1 MVIRSTFELKS
12 LYPTY
17 YSSPVKDALSSVSRG
32 LSSMHLRGS
41 PPPAVD
47 CEPGGRNLGM
57 DMDGAVEAPVE
68 VEEEEKSEIEK
79 LREENTKLKEE
90 VARLSDKGRFVP
102 LSADLLEHNPQ
113 FKRAA
118 PRLIKP
124 FMSAAELRAFE
135 GMLRPMF
142 ERARSW
148 PGPKKAGVMFRP
160 GDDGT
165 CEYGSDDSELSNNFD
180 SDSNSVNGVVTDDM
194 YEDCV
199 PPPAGAGAGA
209 GVEVAN

>member
-1 MVIRSTFELKS
+1 
-12 LYPTY
+12 
-17 YSSPVKDALSSVSRG
+17 
-32 LSSMHLRGS
+32 MHLRGS

-57 DMDGAVEAPVE
+57 DMDGAVGAPVE

-118 PRLIKP
+118 PRSTKVSCCDSLSTIFASEDLGAQVKI
-124 FMSAAELRAFE
+124 
-135 GMLRPMF
+135 
-142 ERARSW
+142 ER
-148 PGPKKAGVMFRP
+148 
-160 GDDGT
+160 
-165 CEYGSDDSELSNNFD
+165 
-180 SDSNSVNGVVTDDM
+180 
-194 YEDCV
+194 
-199 PPPAGAGAGA
+199 
-209 GVEVAN
+209 GVELETLRKGLPSYRGWPRH